1 MSPMSAYRRDQR
13 GASTVEFALV
23 LPLFIALTLGVVHM
37 SMVVYAAVNLH
48 DATEYTARC
57 LAVSANT
64 TGGTCPST
72 SATNVQAY
80 GAGRYTGPNIAPTFT
95 LVSATSCTGSVQ
107 QVQGTGTYQVVLGL
121 VNLPITI
128 TAKSCFP

>member
-1 MSPMSAYRRDQR
+1 MSPISAYRRDQR
-13 GASTVEFALV
+13 GAAAVEFALV
-23 LPLFIALTLGVVHM
+23 IPLFVALTFGVIHM

-72 SATNVQAY
+72 SAANVQAY
-80 GAGRYTGPNIAPTFT
+80 GAGRYTGPNISPTFT
-95 LVSATSCTGSVQ
+95 IISGTCTGTVQ

-128 TAKSCFP
+128 TAKACFP